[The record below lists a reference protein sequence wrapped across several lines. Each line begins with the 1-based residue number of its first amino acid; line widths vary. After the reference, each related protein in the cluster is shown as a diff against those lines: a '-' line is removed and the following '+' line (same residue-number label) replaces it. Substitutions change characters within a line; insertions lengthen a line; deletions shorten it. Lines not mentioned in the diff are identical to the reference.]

1 MDLGVTFIDTADVY
15 GHGHSETLVARVR
28 RPDLLVATK
37 AGRRLPTQTVEGY
50 SREHLVSWIDRS
62 RRLLGMQTL
71 DLLQLHCPPIAL
83 YRTDRVFRLL
93 DELVRDGRIRHY
105 GVSVE
110 RIDEALLALEYPG
123 VQSIQIIFNLFRQRP
138 ADELFAAARER
149 RVAIIARVPLA
160 SGLLAGRITPETR
173 FPADD
178 HRTFNRSG
186 EAFDVGETFS
196 GVPMGAATRTVAAL
210 RRLVPAGATLA
221 QFALRWI
228 LMYEAV
234 TVAVPGCR
242 TPAQAAE
249 NFAAAA
255 LPRSTPPRWM
265 RAAISMTSTSAP
277 TSITDGDC
285 RRGPF
290 VRQILRTAA
299 GRGGAKCHARRALTP
314 HPSRNDGPGAAMSA
328 PRLRRPPL
336 ACWLLPIATNVPA
349 DRVGTSRRLG
359 PAG

>member
-1 MDLGVTFIDTADVY
+1 MIPSADFGRTGRRVSRLGFGAWAIGGSWGSSDDATSLATLQRALDLGVTFIDTADVY
-15 GHGHSETLVARVR
+15 GDGHSESLVARVR
-28 RPDLLVATK
+28 RPHVLVATK
-37 AGRRLPTQTVEGY
+37 AGRRLPAQTVEGY
-50 SREHLVSWIDRS
+50 SRENLVSWIDRS
-62 RRLLGMQTL
+62 RRLLGMETL
-71 DLLQLHCPPIAL
+71 DLLQLHCPPTAL
-83 YRTDRVFRLL
+83 YRSDRVFRLL

-160 SGLLAGRITPETR
+160 SGLLSGRITPDTR

-178 HRTFNRSG
+178 HRTFNRRG

-196 GVPMGAATRTVAAL
+196 GVPIEAAMRAVAAL
-210 RRLVPAGATLA
+210 RPLVPPDATLA

-234 TVAVPGCR
+234 TVVIPGCR

-255 LPRSTPPRWM
+255 LPALDSATIDACRDIYDQHIRVHVHHRW
-265 RAAISMTSTSAP
+265 
-277 TSITDGDC
+277 
-285 RRGPF
+285 
-290 VRQILRTAA
+290 
-299 GRGGAKCHARRALTP
+299 
-314 HPSRNDGPGAAMSA
+314 
-328 PRLRRPPL
+328 
-336 ACWLLPIATNVPA
+336 
-349 DRVGTSRRLG
+349 
-359 PAG
+359 

>member
-1 MDLGVTFIDTADVY
+1 MIPSAEFGRTGRQVSRLGFGAWAIGGSWGPSDDPTSLAALERALDLGVTFIDTADVY
-15 GHGHSETLVARVR
+15 GDGHSETLVARVR

-234 TVAVPGCR
+234 TVAIPGCR

-255 LPRSTPPRWM
+255 LPAFDTATMDACRDIYDQHIRAHVHHRW
-265 RAAISMTSTSAP
+265 
-277 TSITDGDC
+277 
-285 RRGPF
+285 
-290 VRQILRTAA
+290 
-299 GRGGAKCHARRALTP
+299 
-314 HPSRNDGPGAAMSA
+314 
-328 PRLRRPPL
+328 
-336 ACWLLPIATNVPA
+336 
-349 DRVGTSRRLG
+349 
-359 PAG
+359 

>member
-1 MDLGVTFIDTADVY
+1 MIPSAEFGRTGRQVSRLGFGTWAIGGSWGPSDDPTSLTALERALDLGVTFIDTADVY

-149 RVAIIARVPLA
+149 RVAIIARVQP
-160 SGLLAGRITPETR
+160 
-173 FPADD
+173 
-178 HRTFNRSG
+178 
-186 EAFDVGETFS
+186 
-196 GVPMGAATRTVAAL
+196 
-210 RRLVPAGATLA
+210 RR
-221 QFALRWI
+221 
-228 LMYEAV
+228 
-234 TVAVPGCR
+234 
-242 TPAQAAE
+242 
-249 NFAAAA
+249 
-255 LPRSTPPRWM
+255 
-265 RAAISMTSTSAP
+265 
-277 TSITDGDC
+277 
-285 RRGPF
+285 
-290 VRQILRTAA
+290 
-299 GRGGAKCHARRALTP
+299 ARR
-314 HPSRNDGPGAAMSA
+314 RD
-328 PRLRRPPL
+328 
-336 ACWLLPIATNVPA
+336 
-349 DRVGTSRRLG
+349 
-359 PAG
+359 AGERD